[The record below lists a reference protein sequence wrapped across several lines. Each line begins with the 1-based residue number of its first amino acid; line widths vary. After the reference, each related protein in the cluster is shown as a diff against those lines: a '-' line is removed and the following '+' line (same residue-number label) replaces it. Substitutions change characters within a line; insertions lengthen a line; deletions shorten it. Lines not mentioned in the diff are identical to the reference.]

1 MKFTVDYPIVLAGH
15 DSGLVTAEGMTRVAQ
30 AAEECGYD
38 ALQRSGGLSGS
49 VEGLS
54 FGLAF
59 LCCFHHVREKAGGG
73 GRERVLA

>member
-38 ALQRSGGLSGS
+38 ALQRSGGLSGAGDL
-49 VEGLS
+49 VD
-54 FGLAF
+54 
-59 LCCFHHVREKAGGG
+59 HVQRHPGC
-73 GRERVLA
+73 